1 MGPDPPVIC
10 PSCKAEND
18 SAADAC
24 SQCGRQLSALK
35 LGEVL
40 SRRYEILDLL
50 GQGGMGAVYKA
61 QDRILDEIVAV
72 KVMRFD
78 MSRTPGWARRFQFE
92 IKLAR
97 KVSHRNACRFH
108 EYGEDRVHSYVSMH
122 FVDAG
127 D

>member
-1 MGPDPPVIC
+1 MIC

-24 SQCGRQLSALK
+24 SQCGRNLPVLK

-40 SRRYEILDLL
+40 NRRYEILDVL

-72 KVMRFD
+72 IGED
-78 MSRTPGWARRFQFE
+78 ARASGGRLVDAAPERVVLEANWCTIQNVH
-92 IKLAR
+92 R
-97 KVSHRNACRFH
+97 KVRYSFL
-108 EYGEDRVHSYVSMH
+108 E
-122 FVDAG
+122 
-127 D
+127 